1 MSQAKVDKY
10 KEFKQN
16 RKENLEK
23 EKKTKKR
30 NSMIW
35 KIVIGV
41 LALALAVALG
51 ITAYNAINKRIQAR
65 PDYDRSELIINDI
78 AGILEEEEETEPA
91 TTEDGGETSQ
101 ETESEGATE
110 SAAES
115 IIDGDRKNQRST
127 SDGESK
133 VIAIVYAGTQI
144 LL

>member
-115 IIDGDRKNQRST
+115 GQETAPENTEAETGK
-127 SDGESK
+127 
-133 VIAIVYAGTQI
+133 
-144 LL
+144 

>member
-23 EKKTKKR
+23 EKTAKKR
-30 NSMIW
+30 NSMIS

-101 ETESEGATE
+101 ETESEDATE

-115 IIDGDRKNQRST
+115 GQETEPENTEAETGK
-127 SDGESK
+127 
-133 VIAIVYAGTQI
+133 
-144 LL
+144 